1 MSELDV
7 AIKEVN
13 ASLPER
19 KLIALIER
27 TALSADVKALLS
39 DLAKITVK
47 VGGKVLAIGRKILSV
62 VFELVKAFPTVTLGI
77 LAALVITSL
86 IGAIPIF
93 GGVLAAA
100 LSSLLLVLGVS
111 AGAIN
116 DFLSDKLGERID
128 ALLSSLSAL
137 AEV

>member
-1 MSELDV
+1 MSGLDV
-7 AIKEVN
+7 AINEVN
-13 ASLPER
+13 ACLPER

-39 DLAKITVK
+39 DLAKLTVRI
-47 VGGKVLAIGRKILSV
+47 GSKVLAIGRKVLSV
-62 VFELVKAFPTVTLGI
+62 VFDLIKAFPTVTLGI

-86 IGAIPIF
+86 IASIPLF
-93 GGVLAAA
+93 GGALAAV
-100 LSSLLLVLGVS
+100 LSSLLLVMGVS
-111 AGAIN
+111 AGAIK

-128 ALLSSLSAL
+128 ALVGSLSAL

>member
-1 MSELDV
+1 MDELDV

-13 ASLPER
+13 SSLPER

-27 TALSADVKALLS
+27 TALSADVKALLC
-39 DLAKITVK
+39 DLAKITVN
-47 VGGKVLAIGRKILSV
+47 VGRKVLAIGRKILSV
-62 VFELVKAFPTVTLGI
+62 VFDLVKAFPTVTLGV

-86 IGAIPIF
+86 IAAIPIF
-93 GGVLAAA
+93 GGVLAAM
-100 LSSLLLVLGVS
+100 LSSILLVLGVS

-116 DFLSDKLGERID
+116 DFLSDKLSERID
-128 ALLSSLSAL
+128 ALVSSLSAL